1 MTPSVAA
8 LDSESVAYDPG
19 SWILHFQRLLEVRG
33 LYKLPVFVVIHVVMK

>member
-19 SWILHFQRLLEVRG
+19 SWEVRG
-33 LYKLPVFVVIHVVMK
+33 LYKLPVLVVIHVVMK